1 MKKMMNA
8 VAMTGKEL
16 MVQTQGV
23 ITMGYLKAQAAKG
36 KVNKALTGNRG
47 EGFVDTALKILIS
60 VVVGA
65 LLLAGLY
72 LLFEDTI
79 LPTLTNRIKQLFD
92 YKG

>member
-1 MKKMMNA
+1 MKNFMNKVSEKVNTLA
-8 VAMTGKEL
+8 V
-16 MVQTQGV
+16 
-23 ITMGYLKAQAAKG
+23 MGYSKGLQAKAKIKDTFASQS
-36 KVNKALTGNRG
+36 G

-72 LLFEDTI
+72 LLFNETI
-79 LPTLTNRIKQLFD
+79 LPTLTQRIKDLFD